1 MRDGVGYRNGDVCF
15 VCFMTIL
22 MEKKVCYLITV
33 DKFEIRRFERHT
45 AVVTYVHQEGLAYQK
60 KEVTGHLGAKR
71 QVCLQGCFA

>member
-33 DKFEIRRFERHT
+33 DKFD
-45 AVVTYVHQEGLAYQK
+45 VVTYI
-60 KEVTGHLGAKR
+60 KR
-71 QVCLQGCFA
+71 DWLTRKRR